1 MFHFQKNNRFC
12 TNCGLQGHIYRDCTS
27 PITSF
32 GTILFRVNTPEWSQ
46 ETVLSKIP
54 HSLTGFEQYFSNIEI
69 LLIQRRDSLG
79 FVDLL
84 RGKYSVND
92 VEYIKKQIYG
102 MTDLEREKLSNCD
115 FEVLWSEMWGAE
127 STDVQYK
134 KDKEVSKNKLLALRD
149 GITVDLSG
157 TKVTFAELVAECPVH
172 WTTPEWGFP
181 KGRRN
186 SNEKSDLECAIRE
199 MNEETGLK
207 ETDVQFISNLETLS
221 ETFFG
226 TNRVHYCH
234 KYFVMYVPDGSSVRY
249 NEDNIHM
256 KKEIG
261 DIGWFTLNTALE
273 KIRPENI
280 EKREILLRVGT
291 LLRNFSP
298 LLHPS

>member
-12 TNCGLQGHIYRDCTS
+12 TNCGNQGHNYRDCTS

-32 GTILFRVNTPEWSQ
+32 GTILFRVNMPGWSQ
-46 ETVLSKIP
+46 EAAFSNQP
-54 HSLTGFEQYFSNIEI
+54 HSLTGFEQCFSKIEI

-92 VEYIKKQIYG
+92 LEYIKKQIYG
-102 MTDLEREKLSNCD
+102 MTDLEREKLSTYD
-115 FEVLWSEMWGAE
+115 FELLWSEMWGAE

-249 NEDNIHM
+249 NEESIHM